1 MTYKIK
7 IAISTAILLAFPLT
21 SLANTTTNPAATPT
35 TANTPP
41 TVSEPVLITQI
52 KQAKQQLEAVKLNYA
67 LTPHYKT
74 VKQPRKKP
82 ATKQVLT
89 NYTLD
94 IKDIALAVLD
104 PTTGQIKITTAMQ
117 RGSNFEFPDKSMV
130 IKKVTFNGVNSR
142 FDVVSPDNYIVLALK
157 YLITPSESG
166 SKAQIENAL
175 YPVIYV
181 PYTPELATPEVVAY
195 GQAYM
200 NGVIQ
205 KVSTALANVP
215 SQSIPGKTIVQ
226 AIPPSIIK
234 ALAYAEHTSSAN
246 VQSLG
251 SLNPMNVLLAGNGPD
266 TYKYSVSN
274 DGYFSRGIAQ
284 FIPSTY
290 ASLVTRHKDLG
301 FIPDF
306 KAGME
311 DHVNSVK
318 AMYVLL
324 DDYAS
329 SIRQK
334 APQNFME
341 SRVFEYGAAA
351 YNGGVTRIARAVANY
366 GDNWSDDRNGT
377 IQNTQAQLNSVN
389 AQVKQLTA
397 KAKATKDKK
406 AKGALTSQ
414 VATLKTQAGGLQSQI
429 DTLTAATLRNETM
442 NYLRKIYSVIHLLN
456 AEPAGTQLAMN

>member
-1 MTYKIK
+1 MSMHTKIK
-7 IAISTAILLAFPLT
+7 IILSVAVLCALPLT
-21 SLANTTTNPAATPT
+21 SSANTNSTTTPATTNSPA
-35 TANTPP
+35 
-41 TVSEPVLITQI
+41 VSEPLLITQI
-52 KQAKQQLEAVKLNYA
+52 MQAKQLLEPVKLNYA

-74 VKQPRKKP
+74 TTQARSKTKKR
-82 ATKQVLT
+82 VLT

-104 PTTGQIKITTAMQ
+104 PTTGEIKITVAMQ
-117 RGSNFEFPDKSMV
+117 RGSDFEFPDKSMT
-130 IKKVTFNGVNSR
+130 IKKVLFNGVNSR
-142 FDVVSPDNYIVLALK
+142 FDVVNPDHYQVLALK
-157 YLITPSESG
+157 YLITPTESG

-175 YPVIYV
+175 YPAIYV
-181 PYTPELATPEVVAY
+181 PYSPELATPEVVAY
-195 GQAYM
+195 GKDYM

-205 KVSTALANVP
+205 KVSVALANVP
-215 SQSIPGKTIVQ
+215 SQSIPGKTIVE

-290 ASLVTRHKDLG
+290 ASLVTRHKELG

-324 DDYAS
+324 DDYAA
-329 SIRQK
+329 SIRKQ

-351 YNGGVTRIARAVANY
+351 YNGGVTRIAKALANY
-366 GDNWSDDRNGT
+366 GDNWNSDRGGT

-389 AQVKQLTA
+389 AQIKQLTA

-406 AKGALTSQ
+406 AKAALTSQ
-414 VATLKTQAGGLQSQI
+414 VATLKTQATGLQSQV

-456 AEPAGTQLAMN
+456 AESAGVQVAMN